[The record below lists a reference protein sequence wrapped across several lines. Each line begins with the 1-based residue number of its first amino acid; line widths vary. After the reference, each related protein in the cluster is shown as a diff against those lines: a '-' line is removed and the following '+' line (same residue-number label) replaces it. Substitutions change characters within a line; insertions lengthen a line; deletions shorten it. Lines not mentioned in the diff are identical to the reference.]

1 MPRKHLTRRFFAAA
15 LSLLLAVAVCI
26 PVFASPS
33 HDFPAE
39 PVNSYIADEMNVISD
54 DTRDYVDSRGW
65 ALEEAT
71 GAQIVFVIVDFTGG
85 YEIDDY
91 AYELFNTWGV
101 GDKKENNGLLY
112 VLALGADDYYVMPG
126 SGVTSTFSGSTL
138 QRILDDCMEPGFAAG
153 DYDAAVR
160 KTFERSCREM
170 EKLYGVDT
178 SDYGYTGA
186 DYGSSGGMMNAFHEG
201 RRIMESLIV
210 LIIILVVLV
219 ILVRALRVRR
229 TLTPGQPYWRTVF
242 LPRRTYRTYHTYRTP
257 PPPPPPH
264 HHGGFGGFGHP
275 PPRPPMGG
283 RGGHPGPS
291 RPFGGSRPS
300 MGSRPGGSFS
310 RPSAP
315 SRPSRPSGG
324 SRPSRPSG
332 GRPSGMGGGIS
343 RGGGAGRRR

>member
-15 LSLLLAVAVCI
+15 LSLLLAVAVCV

-54 DTRDYVDSRGW
+54 DTRDYIDSRGV

-71 GAQIVFVIVDFTGG
+71 GAQIVFAIVDFTGG

-91 AYELFNTWGV
+91 AYELFNAWGV
-101 GDKKENNGLLY
+101 GDKKKNNGLLY

-138 QRILDDCMEPGFAAG
+138 QRILDECMEPDFAAR

-178 SDYGYTGA
+178 SDYGYTGE
-186 DYGSSGGMMNAFHEG
+186 DYGYSGGMTNTYSEG
-201 RRIMESLIV
+201 RRVMGYLV
-210 LIIILVVLV
+210 TLIIILAVLV
-219 ILVRALRVRR
+219 LLTRMTRLRRNY
-229 TLTPGQPYWRTVF
+229 TPGQPYWRTVF
-242 LPRRTYRTYHTYRTP
+242 LPRRTYRTYRNP
-257 PPPPPPH
+257 PPPPPPAPH
-264 HHGGFGGFGHP
+264 RPGGFGGFGGFGGMGHT

-283 RGGHPGPS
+283 PRPGV
-291 RPFGGSRPS
+291 
-300 MGSRPGGSFS
+300 SRPGSSFS
-310 RPSAP
+310 RPSRPSAP
-315 SRPSRPSGG
+315 SRPSGGISRPSRPSGG
-324 SRPSRPSG
+324 SRRPG
-332 GRPSGMGGGIS
+332 GMGGGMS